1 MRVACKITI
10 TDEERRTLVRWSR
23 GRRTPARLVMRA
35 KIVLL
40 AAEGKQNKDIGPKV
54 CTDQQTVS
62 RWRRRCA
69 EKGLGGIE
77 KDAPRGGRRP
87 TRRDQVARMIIE
99 RTTQTKPKNAT
110 HWSVRSLA
118 RELGVSESMVARVWR
133 ANGLKPHLSRPFKL
147 SNDPHFAE
155 KLTDIV
161 GLYLNPPEHAM
172 VFCADEKSQIQAL
185 DRTQPSLPVYKG
197 RCGTYTHDYKRNGTT
212 TLFAALDMA
221 EGRLIGTCMSQHR
234 HQEWLR
240 FLKLI
245 DTQTPPDVDLH
256 LIVDNY
262 QTHKHP
268 KVQKGLKGHSRFHMH
283 FTPTSSSWANLV
295 QRWFRQITQ
304 KRIRRGTFISVD
316 HLTKAI
322 MDYIEQH
329 NENPKAFVW
338 SAKVE
343 HILEKVRRARA
354 VLDNLSTG

>member
-133 ANGLKPHLSRPFKL
+133 ANGLKPHLSSPFKL
-147 SNDPHFAE
+147 SNDPHWAWRF
-155 KLTDIV
+155 
-161 GLYLNPPEHAM
+161 LN
-172 VFCADEKSQIQAL
+172 
-185 DRTQPSLPVYKG
+185 
-197 RCGTYTHDYKRNGTT
+197 T
-212 TLFAALDMA
+212 TLTYCTSL
-221 EGRLIGTCMSQHR
+221 TC
-234 HQEWLR
+234 
-240 FLKLI
+240 
-245 DTQTPPDVDLH
+245 V
-256 LIVDNY
+256 
-262 QTHKHP
+262 
-268 KVQKGLKGHSRFHMH
+268 
-283 FTPTSSSWANLV
+283 
-295 QRWFRQITQ
+295 
-304 KRIRRGTFISVD
+304 KR
-316 HLTKAI
+316 
-322 MDYIEQH
+322 
-329 NENPKAFVW
+329 
-338 SAKVE
+338 
-343 HILEKVRRARA
+343 
-354 VLDNLSTG
+354 